1 MTNDTRRIYLRPVPC
16 PAGQP
21 GARRLAGGLFGF
33 ATIEVLRRDAA
44 PEVLPVDAA
53 VALYPDEL
61 DTFQRFSQS
70 RAPLAGLDL
79 SGPRIM
85 GVVNVTPD
93 SFSDGGLLKDPDAA
107 IAHGL
112 ALAEA
117 GADILDIGGESTR
130 PGAEPV
136 SVEEELNRVM
146 PVIEGLIDAG
156 CDVPISI
163 DTRKAKVAEAA
174 IAAGAVLFNDVSAL
188 TYDRASAEVAARV
201 PALCL
206 MHAQGDPR
214 TMQENPRYGDVL
226 LDIYDFLEL
235 RIAAVAATGVAPER
249 IVIDPGIGFGKT
261 LDHNLA
267 LIRRLSLF
275 HGLGCPILLGV
286 SRKRFIGALSG
297 VAEAGERVPG
307 SIAAGLAGLDQ
318 GAQILRVHDVPATR
332 QAIAVWR
339 AIARDGTKDRA
350 MELSEAV
357 Q

>member
-1 MTNDTRRIYLRPVPC
+1 
-16 PAGQP
+16 
-21 GARRLAGGLFGF
+21 
-33 ATIEVLRRDAA
+33 
-44 PEVLPVDAA
+44 
-53 VALYPDEL
+53 
-61 DTFQRFSQS
+61 
-70 RAPLAGLDL
+70 
-79 SGPRIM
+79 
-85 GVVNVTPD
+85 
-93 SFSDGGLLKDPDAA
+93 
-107 IAHGL
+107 
-112 ALAEA
+112 
-117 GADILDIGGESTR
+117 
-130 PGAEPV
+130 
-136 SVEEELNRVM
+136 
-146 PVIEGLIDAG
+146 
-156 CDVPISI
+156 
-163 DTRKAKVAEAA
+163 
-174 IAAGAVLFNDVSAL
+174 
-188 TYDRASAEVAARV
+188 
-201 PALCL
+201 

-297 VAEAGERVPG
+297 VDEAGERVPG